1 MITVTKTEIFESD
14 KTMEYKIQLKWYQKA
29 IQNYLQEQL
38 YYQLLQLNSR
48 HLRVATFPWKLWVT

>member
-14 KTMEYKIQLKWYQKA
+14 KTMEYKIQLKWCQEA

-38 YYQLLQLNSR
+38 YYQLQLNSR